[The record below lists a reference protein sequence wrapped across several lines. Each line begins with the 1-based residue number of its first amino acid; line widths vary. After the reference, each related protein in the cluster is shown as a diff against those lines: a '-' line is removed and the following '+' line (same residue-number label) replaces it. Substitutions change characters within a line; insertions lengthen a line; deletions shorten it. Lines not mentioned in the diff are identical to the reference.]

1 MSKVFSE
8 KYNALPIEQRTL
20 LQGLMIEAEI
30 RVVELEM
37 KRILEEAQKAVAA
50 HNERI
55 KRMREHLRRLE
66 LLQ

>member
-1 MSKVFSE
+1 MSKAFSE

-30 RVVELEM
+30 RIVEQEK

-50 HNERI
+50 HSERI
-55 KRMREHLRRLE
+55 KRMRESLRRLE